1 MEDTVMERQHISS
14 LAHILA
20 LILMAA
26 TLPACV
32 IVGMTEHRVEFRTDG
47 AGRAWLRLTDIRSDG
62 VNDSSAVRDFN
73 IMMDSFEKEGIGD
86 FEKGG
91 RRITNKRFIV
101 HGDTLSAEVEYTFE
115 SKEDIEGLNM
125 TDEEMF
131 IVVPEDRDV
140 VWTNGRISPWERG
153 TLRIVW
159 DLDVKSISY
168 HVREKYLPSS
178 ISLAP
183 FYLAQRENTS
193 RGLD

>member
-1 MEDTVMERQHISS
+1 MENTVMERRHISS
-14 LAHILA
+14 LAHILV

-73 IMMDSFEKEGIGD
+73 IMMDSFEKEGIAD

-115 SKEDIEGLNM
+115 SKEDIEGLNV
-125 TDEEMF
+125 TAEEMF

-183 FYLAQRENTS
+183 LYLAQRANTS
-193 RGLD
+193 RGSD